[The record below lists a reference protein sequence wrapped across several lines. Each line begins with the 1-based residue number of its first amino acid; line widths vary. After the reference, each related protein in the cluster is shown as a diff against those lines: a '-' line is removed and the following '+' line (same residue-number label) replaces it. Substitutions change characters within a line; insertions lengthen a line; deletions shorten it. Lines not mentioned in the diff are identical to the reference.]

1 MNVMS
6 FIGAG
11 MLLTGIVLRV
21 WSINILGRHFTATVK
36 VIDKHELIKIGP
48 YKIVRHPSYL
58 GALISITGCPLFLNN
73 FYTCFFCFFAMM
85 IAYYFRINVEE
96 NTLALKF
103 GSDYKQYQENTYRLI
118 PFIW

>member
-1 MNVMS
+1 MS

-73 FYTCFFCFFAMM
+73 FYTCFFCFCHDDCLLFQDQCRGKY
-85 IAYYFRINVEE
+85 IGVEIWFR
-96 NTLALKF
+96 L
-103 GSDYKQYQENTYRLI
+103 
-118 PFIW
+118 